1 MDTEQ
6 FTVVIIGGGLGGL
19 SLALHLKQQV
29 SSARVVILER
39 RSLPYPI
46 ATHKVG
52 ESTVEIAAHY
62 FSETLGLRDHLQTA
76 QLRKLGIRL
85 FFSAP
90 SNDKIEERV
99 EMGSNSHF
107 AVPTYQIDRG
117 IFENHIADRARDL
130 GVEVITES
138 KVTSVSL
145 SSVDQL
151 HTLTYEREDG
161 EHSISCNWVVD
172 ASGRAGFLKRKLS
185 LQRPSEHDS
194 DAVWFRIKG
203 RIDID
208 DWCAHPAWKEDHAG
222 MYSRWYS
229 TNHLTGHGYWVWLI
243 PLSSGYTSIGVVFD
257 PKIHPLSH
265 FRNFTETLKWMRKH
279 EPQCAQKLSDLTDD
293 VADYLAIK
301 HYAHK
306 CSRMISGDRWAITGD
321 AGVFIDPL
329 YSPGSDFI
337 AIQNT
342 FIVDAISRD
351 MRSERFVGRCEAF
364 NDIYQEITEGFL
376 KTFYN
381 QYPVFGNP
389 RIMPL
394 KVIWDYTVYWGF
406 LAFIVNQG
414 QLTDLETLASIR
426 TTASRVYE
434 MGESM
439 QRLLREH
446 NQRFTQPVTPG
457 FLDIKNIDFLRGL
470 NKTLANPHSAESFVE
485 ALDNN
490 LKVINQTYA
499 IIEAILMEP
508 SPSWHSIPELLAILT
523 KDTLRDL
530 KAA

>member
-1 MDTEQ
+1 MDTQ
-6 FTVVIIGGGLGGL
+6 HFTVGIIGAGLGGL
-19 SLALHLKQQV
+19 CLALQLKQQAPT
-29 SSARVVILER
+29 ARVIVLER

-62 FSETLGLRDHLQTA
+62 FSETLGLKKHLQTD

-85 FFSAP
+85 FFSAS
-90 SNDKIEERV
+90 SNEKIEERV

-117 IFENHIADRARDL
+117 TFENHIADRVKDA
-130 GVEVITES
+130 GVEILTES
-138 KVTSVSL
+138 KVTSVNL
-145 SSVDQL
+145 SAINEL
-151 HTLTYEREDG
+151 HTLTYEREG
-161 EHSISCNWVVD
+161 QEHSLSCNWIVD

-203 RIDID
+203 RIDLD
-208 DWCAHPAWKEDHAG
+208 DWCDHPSWKEAHDG

-229 TNHLTGHGYWVWLI
+229 TNHLTGRGYWIWLI
-243 PLSSGYTSIGVVFD
+243 PLSSGYTSIGIVFD
-257 PKIHPLSH
+257 PKIHPLSN
-265 FRNFTETLKWMRKH
+265 FRNFAETLKWMRTH
-279 EPQCAQKLSDLTDD
+279 EAQCARKLSDLSDD

-351 MRSERFVGRCEAF
+351 LRSERFIGRCEAF

-376 KTFYN
+376 KTFHN

-389 RIMPL
+389 RVMSL

-414 QLTDLETLASIR
+414 RLTDLETLATIR
-426 TTASRVYE
+426 TTASQVYQ

-439 QRLLREH
+439 QLFLREH
-446 NQRFTQPVTPG
+446 NERLNQPVTPG
-457 FLDIKNIDFLRGL
+457 FLDIKNIDFLREL
-470 NKTLANPHSAESFVE
+470 NKTLATPHSAESFLK
-485 ALDNN
+485 ALEKN
-490 LKVINQTYA
+490 LEIINQA
-499 IIEAILMEP
+499 FALIETILREP
-508 SPSWHSIPELLAILT
+508 TPSWNSVPELLAILT
-523 KDTLRDL
+523 KDKQRDL

>member
-1 MDTEQ
+1 MNTQ
-6 FTVVIIGGGLGGL
+6 NLTAVIIGAGLGGL
-19 SLALHLKQQV
+19 SLALQLKRQAPHV
-29 SSARVVILER
+29 KVVLLER

-62 FSETLGLRDHLQTA
+62 FSETLGLRDHLQNS

-85 FFSAP
+85 FFSSA
-90 SNDKIEERV
+90 SNEKIEKRV

-117 IFENHIADRARDL
+117 IFENHLVDLVTRAGIEIL
-130 GVEVITES
+130 TES

-145 SSVDQL
+145 GVADQPHSV
-151 HTLTYEREDG
+151 TYERETG
-161 EHSISCNWVVD
+161 EHSLSCEWVID

-194 DAVWFRIKG
+194 GAVWFRIKG
-203 RIDID
+203 RVDID
-208 DWCAHPAWKEDHAG
+208 DWCDHSSWKEEHEG
-222 MYSRWYS
+222 IYSRWYS
-229 TNHLTGHGYWVWLI
+229 TNHLTGNGYWVWLI

-257 PKIHPLSH
+257 PKIHASSN
-265 FRNFTETLKWMRKH
+265 FRNFANTLDWMRKH
-279 EPQCAQKLSDLTDD
+279 EPQCAEKLSEAAHE

-342 FIVDAISRD
+342 FIVDAIARD
-351 MRSERFVGRCEAF
+351 SRSERFVGRCEAF

-381 QYPVFGNP
+381 QYPIFGNP
-389 RIMPL
+389 RVMSL
-394 KVIWDYTVYWGF
+394 KVIWDYTIYWGF
-406 LAFIVNQG
+406 LAFIVNHG
-414 QLTDLETLASIR
+414 RLTDLETLATVK
-426 TTASRVYE
+426 TTASQVYQL
-434 MGESM
+434 GESM
-439 QRLLREH
+439 QLLLRQQH
-446 NQRFTQPVTPG
+446 PSVDQPVTPG
-457 FLDIKNIDFLRGL
+457 FLDIKNIDFLREL
-470 NKTLANPHSAESFVE
+470 NTTLATPHSPESFP
-485 ALDNN
+485 
-490 LKVINQTYA
+490 
-499 IIEAILMEP
+499 AILERNLEIILQTFETLKAILEAP
-508 SPSWHSIPELLAILT
+508 TPTWNSVPELLTILT
-523 KDTLRDL
+523 QNSRNSL